1 MISCDKGIINVA
13 GDGARILAEWATL
26 TESIIVGFKESAK
39 TTDEVKELEEN
50 LKEKMCE
57 MLEECFEQAFS
68 EKTDEEILDEALKAI
83 KETVLKDY
91 DKKMKKKRGDK

>member
-57 MLEECFEQAFS
+57 MLEEVFEQAFS
-68 EKTDEEILDEALKAI
+68 KKTGEEILKEAI
-83 KETVLKDY
+83 ESMKETILKN
-91 DKKMKKKRGDK
+91 ME

>member
-13 GDGARILAEWATL
+13 GDCAQILAEWATL

-68 EKTDEEILDEALKAI
+68 KKTDEEILNEAI
-83 KETVLKDY
+83 ESMKELF
-91 DKKMKKKRGDK
+91 KKI

>member
-26 TESIIVGFKESAK
+26 TESIIVGFKKIAK
-39 TTDEVKELEEN
+39 TTDEVKELEED

-68 EKTDEEILDEALKAI
+68 EKTDEEILNEAIESMKELLKKI
-83 KETVLKDY
+83 
-91 DKKMKKKRGDK
+91 

>member
-39 TTDEVKELEEN
+39 TTDEVKEIEED

-57 MLEECFEQAFS
+57 NLEVCFERAFS
-68 EKTDEEILDEALKAI
+68 KKTDEEILNEAI
-83 KETVLKDY
+83 ESMKELF
-91 DKKMKKKRGDK
+91 KKI

>member
-68 EKTDEEILDEALKAI
+68 KKTDEEILNEAI
-83 KETVLKDY
+83 ESMKELF
-91 DKKMKKKRGDK
+91 KKI